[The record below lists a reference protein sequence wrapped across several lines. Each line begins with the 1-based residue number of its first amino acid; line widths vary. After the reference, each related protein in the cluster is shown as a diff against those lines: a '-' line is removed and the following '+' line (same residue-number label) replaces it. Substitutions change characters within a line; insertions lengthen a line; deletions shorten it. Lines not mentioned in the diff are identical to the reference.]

1 MGRTSDAN
9 ERLVAAAA
17 ELLHARG
24 YASVGVEA
32 LCERAGVRKGSFYY
46 FFPSKHA
53 LTLAALDWH
62 WRETRESVLE
72 PAFRGDLPPIQRLER
87 FFDLLAKVQLATKK
101 RTGQLLGCPF
111 GNLSGEMS
119 SQDARA
125 RRKLRQIF
133 QGIASYFERALRE
146 AIATGDLP
154 RIDPATNAQALVA
167 YMEGILLLAGAEN
180 DPALI
185 RRLGRKAVQ
194 LACGGD
200 P

>member
-9 ERLVAAAA
+9 ERLVATAA

-32 LCERAGVRKGSFYY
+32 LCRRARVRKGSFYH
-46 FFPSKHA
+46 FFRSKHA

-62 WRETRESVLE
+62 WRRTREQVLD

-87 FFDLLAKVQLATKK
+87 FFDLLANVQTSTRK

-111 GNLSGEMS
+111 GNLSGEMT
-119 SQDARA
+119 SQDPRI
-125 RRKLRQIF
+125 RQKLRQIF
-133 QGIASYFERALRE
+133 QGIASYFEGALSE
-146 AIATGDLP
+146 AVATGDLP
-154 RIDPATNAQALVA
+154 RIDPPTNAQALVA
-167 YMEGILLLAGAEN
+167 YMEGVLLLAAAEN

-185 RRLGRKAVQ
+185 KRLGRKAVQ
-194 LACGGD
+194 LAAGSS

>member
-9 ERLVAAAA
+9 ERLVASAA
-17 ELLHARG
+17 ELVYARG
-24 YASVGVEA
+24 YASVGVEE
-32 LCERAGVRKGSFYY
+32 LCKRAGVKKGSFYH
-46 FFPSKHA
+46 FFRSKQA
-53 LTLAALDWH
+53 LTLAAMDWH
-62 WRETRESVLE
+62 WRNSKEAVLE
-72 PAFRGDLPPIQRLER
+72 PAFRDDLPPIQRLER
-87 FFDLLAKVQLATKK
+87 FFDLLADVQSSTKR
-101 RTGQLLGCPF
+101 RTGQLRGCPF

-119 SQDARA
+119 SQDARI
-125 RRKLRQIF
+125 RKKLQQIF

-146 AIATGDLP
+146 AVATGDLS

-194 LACGGD
+194 LACD
-200 P
+200 SRR